1 MIHAGIDG
9 QRKKLLPLQRFTA
22 FLKKSSE
29 MNTKQSIFSSIP
41 TKLKYNMLK
50 DMRYTQYL
58 RSKITS
64 TKLFMHSRQKHA

>member
-9 QRKKLLPLQRFTA
+9 QRKELLPLQRFTA

-41 TKLKYNMLK
+41 TKL
-50 DMRYTQYL
+50 RVQHAQGHEIYTIF
-58 RSKITS
+58 K
-64 TKLFMHSRQKHA
+64 K